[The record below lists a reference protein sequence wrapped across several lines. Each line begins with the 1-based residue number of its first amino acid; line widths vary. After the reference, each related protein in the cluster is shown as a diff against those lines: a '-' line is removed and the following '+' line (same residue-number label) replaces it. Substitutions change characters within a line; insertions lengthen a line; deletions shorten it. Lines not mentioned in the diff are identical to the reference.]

1 MITLDEIT
9 NFYLDQHQRPQSQY
23 RRVSTIGIRG
33 FGIFWRDS
41 TGMSSTITLPV
52 LANKTSVMPSD
63 LQTII
68 QIGILNQ
75 KGEFASLTLDSNL
88 SLGDSTNSG
97 RTSQQVTDTV
107 VTNED
112 IIFSYQDTLLN
123 VPSQSFELLGV
134 GSTGVI
140 GYYRPNW
147 QSRAFVYDFKFHPT
161 EVILEYIGL
170 PETNDGDYFVDDI
183 FLEAMIA
190 YIAWQDAVGNPKASR
205 AERMDLKALF
215 DMEYRNARIS
225 KDPINP
231 SDLFNQFRRDVRGA
245 VKS

>member
-1 MITLDEIT
+1 MITLDEII

-23 RRVSTIGIRG
+23 RRVSTLGIRG
-33 FGIFWRDS
+33 FRLFWRDR
-41 TGMSSTITLPV
+41 TGLSSTVNLPV
-52 LANKTSVMPSD
+52 LANKTSVMPTD

-97 RTSQQVTDTV
+97 RTSQQVTDTL

-112 IIFSYQDTLLN
+112 VIFSYQDTLLN
-123 VPSQSFELLGV
+123 VPSQTFELLGV

-140 GYYRPNW
+140 GYYRPDW
-147 QSRAFVYDFKFHPT
+147 GSRTFVYDFKFHPT
-161 EVILEYIGL
+161 QVILEYLGL
-170 PETNDGDYFVDDI
+170 PQTSGGEYYVDDI

-190 YIAWQDAVGNPKASR
+190 YIAWQDAIGNPKASR
-205 AERMDLKALF
+205 AERMDLKSLF
-215 DMEYRNARIS
+215 DMEYRNASIA

-231 SDLFNQFRRDVRGA
+231 SELYNQFRRDMRLA
-245 VKS
+245 PKA